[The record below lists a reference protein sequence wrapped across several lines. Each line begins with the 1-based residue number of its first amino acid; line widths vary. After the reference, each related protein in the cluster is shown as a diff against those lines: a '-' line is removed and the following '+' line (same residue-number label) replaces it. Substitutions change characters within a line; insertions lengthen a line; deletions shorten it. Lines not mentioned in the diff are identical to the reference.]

1 MVKRLMNSTMSPTSM
16 RSAAFLSVFLKM
28 ALEIAR
34 LLNTGITDWDRDGIN
49 DLIAEYMHA
58 DGTSDTESEL
68 TDEPV
73 ESDEDGDMRENDFD
87 EAMAAAAN
95 APDIVLQ
102 DADQELDKATA
113 FRYVDIVRV

>member
-1 MVKRLMNSTMSPTSM
+1 
-16 RSAAFLSVFLKM
+16 M

-34 LLNTGITDWDRDGIN
+34 LLNAAITDGNRDCIN

-73 ESDEDGDMRENDFD
+73 ESDEDGGMRANDFD
-87 EAMAAAAN
+87 EAIAVAAN
-95 APDIVLQ
+95 TLDIVLQ
-102 DADQELDKATA
+102 DADQQLDKG
-113 FRYVDIVRV
+113 FQVC